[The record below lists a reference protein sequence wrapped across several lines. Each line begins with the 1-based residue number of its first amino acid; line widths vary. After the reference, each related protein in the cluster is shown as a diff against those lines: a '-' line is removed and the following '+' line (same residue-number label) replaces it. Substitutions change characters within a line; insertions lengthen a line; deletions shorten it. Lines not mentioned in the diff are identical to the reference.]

1 MRCPPTEY
9 TTTVQLS
16 LKRLLLVCAALLL
29 AVLAMMAPA
38 RALEVEF
45 SARPVRREVL
55 ALYDSRHEKKPAE
68 TRLHR
73 MAEMPVNW
81 LGWKFVYVDINGAL
95 PSIDDL
101 ARYRGAVTWFVEPML
116 DPGRYLAWLDVATAR
131 GLRLACLAELAPAEP
146 PGTAKLVER
155 VFARLGLK
163 PEDQFINVTH
173 KAKITVQNAK
183 MAGFERAI
191 DKALPSFRVF
201 QATAASTTVHL
212 AASVPG
218 EEQETNS
225 VLIATSPAGGYVS
238 DEFTIFYD
246 AATDKTRWV
255 VNPFLFFKMALGEER
270 APIPDVTTLAGRRIY
285 FSHINGDGWNNVS
298 EIEGFRDAHV
308 SAADVIRREA
318 IEPYSDLPVSIGLI
332 AGDAQP
338 DLGGLETAR
347 ESAQKLYALPQV
359 EVASHTYT
367 HPFAWAFYENYD
379 RSAELAMIDKAAHP
393 ALSLMDQMRGLLY
406 RIAGR
411 QEQASTHERYVAGS
425 ADLPRSYLKTPFNL
439 ANEING
445 ALDVS
450 QQLAPAGKKAAIL
463 LWSGDTEVF
472 EAAIRQSRLAGVR
485 NMNGGDT
492 RFDAEFP
499 SVFYVPPIARP
510 VGAERQIYAANS
522 NENTYT
528 NNWHGPYYGQL
539 MLHQTLKNTE
549 VPRRLKPFNLYYH
562 MYSGEKPGSL
572 AAIKNILDTA
582 RSAPVIPVKASE
594 YAAIADDFFNA
605 EIAQVDALGW
615 SILKRGATQTM
626 RFDEADG
633 LDVDYAKSSGVL
645 GVSRHE
651 GSMYVA
657 LDPAVE
663 PASITLKP
671 ADTEPA
677 ALPKGTAHLVESRW
691 QLKNFRAEACGFKI
705 SAQGFGPGEM
715 VWMTSAG
722 QAFDVVSE
730 RPGQQ
735 TYRNTIFSDGNGR
748 LAVSLTLSALEPVEL
763 RFACHE
769 N

>member
-1 MRCPPTEY
+1 
-9 TTTVQLS
+9 
-16 LKRLLLVCAALLL
+16 
-29 AVLAMMAPA
+29 MMAPA

-45 SARPVRREVL
+45 SARPVRREIL
-55 ALYDSRHEKKPAE
+55 AFYDSRHEKKPAE

-81 LGWKFVYVDINGAL
+81 LGWKFVYVDVNGAL
-95 PSIDDL
+95 PNIGDL
-101 ARYRGAVTWFVEPML
+101 ARYRGAVSWFVEPLL
-116 DPGRYLAWLDVATAR
+116 DPGRYLGWLDAATEH
-131 GLRLACLAELAPAEP
+131 GLRLACLAEMAPAEP

-163 PEDQFINVTH
+163 PDDQFINVTH

-191 DKALPSFRVF
+191 DKALPAFRVIE
-201 QATAASTTVHL
+201 ATAASTTVHL

-218 EEQETNS
+218 EDQETNS
-225 VLIATSPAGGYVS
+225 VLIATSPGGGYVA

-246 AATDKTRWV
+246 AATDKARWV
-255 VNPFLFFKMALGEER
+255 VNPFLFFKMALGDER

-285 FSHINGDGWNNVS
+285 FSHIDGDGWNNIS
-298 EIEGFRDAHV
+298 EIEGFREAQV

-318 IEPYSDLPVSIGLI
+318 IEPYGDLPVSIGLI

-338 DLGGLETAR
+338 ELGGFESAR

-367 HPFAWAFYENYD
+367 HPFNWGFYENYD

-393 ALSLMDQMRGLLY
+393 AMSIMDHMRSLLY

-411 QEQASTHERYVAGS
+411 QEQTSTHERYVAGS
-425 ADLPRSYLKTPFNL
+425 ADLPRSYLKMPFDL
-439 ANEING
+439 EKEING
-445 ALDVS
+445 ALEVS
-450 QQLAPAGKKAAIL
+450 QQLAPPGKKAAIL
-463 LWSGDTEVF
+463 LWSGDTETF
-472 EAAIRQSRLAGVR
+472 EAAVHQSRLAGVR

-539 MLHQTLKNTE
+539 MLHETLKNTE
-549 VPRRLKPFNLYYH
+549 APRRLKPFNLYYH
-562 MYSGEKPGSL
+562 MYSGEKPASL

-582 RSAPVIPVKASE
+582 RSARVIPIKASE

-615 SILKRGATQTM
+615 SVSKRGATQTM
-626 RFDEADG
+626 RFDDADG
-633 LDVDYAKSSGVL
+633 LDIDYAKSSGVL
-645 GVSRHE
+645 GVTRHE

-663 PASITLKP
+663 PAMLNLKP
-671 ADTEPA
+671 ADGEPA
-677 ALPKGTAHLVESRW
+677 ALPKGVAHLVESRW
-691 QLKNFRAEACGFKI
+691 QLRDFQPEACGFKI

-715 VWMTSAG
+715 VWATNAG
-722 QAFDVVSE
+722 QAFDVIAE
-730 RPGQQ
+730 RPGREI
-735 TYRNTIFSDGNGR
+735 YRNTIFSDGNGR
-748 LAVSLTLSALEPVEL
+748 LAVSLTLNAMEPVGL
-763 RFACHE
+763 RFICHE